1 MRGLPTRK
9 QCATV
14 PAMSKTEATIRK
26 AIARSAD
33 SRYRI
38 AEQSGVSQGQL
49 SRFVSGERGLSIDNI
64 EKVADALGLEIVVRP
79 KPRRKAKKVTR

>member
-1 MRGLPTRK
+1 M
-9 QCATV
+9 A
-14 PAMSKTEATIRK
+14 KTEETLRK
-26 AIARSAD
+26 AIKHSPD

-38 AEQSGVSQGQL
+38 AQDSGVSEGQL
-49 SRFVSGERGLSIDNI
+49 SRFISRERGLSMDNI